1 MEAKDIITAIGI
13 VLTFIVGGFGLL
25 CTFIVGV
32 WNLILTYRTT
42 RESRFINMVTAER
55 VKWIQELRSNISK
68 FCGASFSW
76 IAIYSGKPS
85 SDSNEAAELL
95 KDIDRLGFLI
105 RLQLNPKEEPDQ
117 QIEAIIK
124 RIPGLIELPKLT
136 QLTAS
141 LEELTKAT
149 QALLKKE
156 WEKVKQEAKKGEIPK
171 QASTC

>member
-13 VLTFIVGGFGLL
+13 VLTFIVGGVGLL

-42 RESRFINMVTAER
+42 RESRFINTVTAER
-55 VKWIQELRSNISK
+55 VKWMQELRSNISK
-68 FCGASFSW
+68 FCGATFSW
-76 IAIYSGKPS
+76 AAIYAGKPS
-85 SDSNEAAELL
+85 STSTEAVELL

-117 QIEAIIK
+117 QVEAIIK
-124 RIPGLIELPKLT
+124 KIPQLIEQPKLH

-141 LEELTKAT
+141 LEELTTVT
-149 QALLKKE
+149 QVLLKKE
-156 WEKVKQEAKKGEIPK
+156 WEKVKKEAKKGMIQK
-171 QASTC
+171 QASIS